1 LEFTQMPHPR
11 PLLSAKDITF
21 HQTKSAWYCSRAA
34 AW

>member
-1 LEFTQMPHPR
+1 MPHPH
-11 PLLSAKDITF
+11 PLLPTKDITF